1 MFLRVLLPVAIVATI
16 VAIPLLH
23 KVNRVRTVRNLRT
36 VEQNIFYRS
45 GQLSPEAFERVVHE
59 RNIRTV
65 FSIRDS
71 KFSGSEQSDEFEQTF
86 CEETG
91 RKFHRLPIPS
101 WEWKDDRIPGE
112 ETVRLY
118 LKLLGNAEETPR
130 PMLIHCF
137 AGEHRTGAL
146 VAIYRM
152 EYSGWGNDDAI
163 DEMTSVGNIR
173 TTYAKSLTDYL
184 SNYTPRNRPAGG
196 LIKMP

>member
-1 MFLRVLLPVAIVATI
+1 MFLRVLLPVAIVSTI
-16 VAIPLLH
+16 LAVPLLH

-36 VEQNIFYRS
+36 VEKDIFYRS
-45 GQLSPEAFERVVHE
+45 GQLSPESFERVLNE

-65 FSIRDS
+65 FSIRDA
-71 KFSGSEQSDEFEQTF
+71 KFSGSEQNDEFEQTF

-118 LKLLGNAEETPR
+118 LNLLAKAEETPR

-152 EYSGWGNDDAI
+152 EYSGWHNDDAI
-163 DEMTSVGNIR
+163 EEMTSVGNIR
-173 TTYAKSLTDYL
+173 TSYAKSLTDFLTHYI
-184 SNYTPRNRPAGG
+184 PRNRPAGG
-196 LIKMP
+196 LRKMP

>member
-1 MFLRVLLPVAIVATI
+1 MLLRVLLPVVIVSTI

-36 VEQNIFYRS
+36 VEHNVFYRS
-45 GQLSPEAFERVVHE
+45 GQLSPEAFERVLHE

-65 FSIRDS
+65 FSIRDA
-71 KFSGSEQSDEFEQTF
+71 KFSGSEQNDEFEQTF

-118 LKLLGNAEETPR
+118 LNLLANAEETPR

-152 EYSGWGNDDAI
+152 EYSGWQNDDAI
-163 DEMTSVGNIR
+163 EEMTSVGNIR
-173 TTYAKSLTDYL
+173 TSYAKSLTDYL
-184 SNYTPRNRPAGG
+184 SNYTPRNRLAGE
-196 LIKMP
+196 LRKMP